1 MDQITENLLARIWQS
16 QVLCDRELVTA
27 GGEWLQVVHP
37 GRINSEGGPDFHHAI
52 IATKE
57 GELRGD
63 VEIHVK
69 SSGWQAHGHHRDPHY
84 NGVIL
89 HVVWW
94 HDKEGAAV
102 LQNGKALPVLPLRP
116 YLEHLDWL
124 SSHLAVPYEPCHNMV
139 TRLGHALAEEV
150 LDEAGEERFQSKA
163 DCFGVELT
171 IKEADQVL
179 YEGLMRA
186 LGYSRNKE
194 SFEELA
200 RRMPVEMLRQ
210 IAQRVG
216 WQRCGAVLG
225 AALLS
230 EAGLV
235 GWDYSRV
242 RPRNMPQRRIAGAGY
257 LLARYL
263 GIGLVQGLIQLVR
276 EADEKTGCRR
286 LERSLMIKRDGYGT
300 LIGVGRAREMVV
312 NVILPFSFAWADEQL
327 REHAL
332 ELYRNYPP
340 LEENK
345 ITRQMSRQLIMGFRV
360 VNSARRQ
367 QGLIHLYNTFCLHR
381 NCLRCPLMSALGW
394 A

>member
-1 MDQITENLLARIWQS
+1 
-16 QVLCDRELVTA
+16 
-27 GGEWLQVVHP
+27 
-37 GRINSEGGPDFHHAI
+37 
-52 IATKE
+52 
-57 GELRGD
+57 
-63 VEIHVK
+63 
-69 SSGWQAHGHHRDPHY
+69 
-84 NGVIL
+84 
-89 HVVWW
+89 
-94 HDKEGAAV
+94 
-102 LQNGKALPVLPLRP
+102 
-116 YLEHLDWL
+116 
-124 SSHLAVPYEPCHNMV
+124 MV